1 LDVERIL
8 TMSNTHTPSSSAAT
22 TESKTMIT
30 INPLPVPSLLL
41 EEPLPTTVVGEA
53 VGAVVGEGVGV
64 VVGAAVGAVVGAGVG
79 AAVG

>member
-1 LDVERIL
+1 MDVERIL

-30 INPLPVPSLLL
+30 INPLPVLSLLL

-64 VVGAAVGAVVGAGVG
+64 VVAVGAVVGAGVG